1 MKVGT
6 QKIYVFDLKKYIS
19 CDALKDLDT
28 YLKQL
33 NFRKNV
39 PGGMLK
45 YSPNRLYNMKG
56 DGRGI
61 DQNGNFVG
69 SPIESTFYTASK
81 NASNITLESK
91 TEPIPSQFIPIIQ
104 FARNKFKTKMN
115 GTVSDYTFNMG
126 VCNRYEESNMTI
138 SPHTDDNEWYK
149 TECDYGPVFASLTVY
164 PEKKPRSNDELANF
178 EIRPDLKQPWQKVLL
193 PHMSLCIM
201 PASILHRV
209 RASKP
214 AKFCKRINITFRSAF
229 SPQENPLMHLM
240 SLSNHTR
247 YYGCPKK
254 LYVPRSVAL
263 ERRNE
268 IQKYYNKE
276 FDVPVT
282 LIDAVNKKD
291 LIKSFKSITGYT
303 GKMKAIYTARTIEKA
318 IEIYTENQ
326 NHTSNDENMDEN
338 WKNHKNRKKRK
349 IVDYLGK
356 QGYECNCPIYLPCNC
371 NKRLKL

>member
-1 MKVGT
+1 MHKIGT
-6 QKIYVFDLKKYIS
+6 QKIYVFDLQKFIS
-19 CDALKDLDT
+19 SDAIDHLEN
-28 YLKQL
+28 YLKNKL

-61 DQNGNFVG
+61 SHIGKFVG

-81 NASNITLESK
+81 NASNITLESN
-91 TEPIPSQFIPIIQ
+91 TEPIPKEFIPIIL
-104 FARNKFKTKMN
+104 FARKKFETEFN

-126 VCNRYEESNMTI
+126 VCNKYEKSTMTI

-149 TECDYGPVFASLTVY
+149 RECEFGPVFASLTVY
-164 PEKKPRSNDELANF
+164 PERKPKTKDELANF
-178 EIRPDLKQPWQKVLL
+178 EIRPDLNQPWQKVLL

-209 RASKP
+209 RKSKP
-214 AKFCKRINITFRSAF
+214 GKFCKRINITFRSAF

-247 YYGCPKK
+247 YYGCPKR
-254 LYVPRSVAL
+254 LYVPRSVSS

-268 IQKYYNKE
+268 IQTYYNKE
-276 FDVPVT
+276 FDVPVV
-282 LIDAVNKKD
+282 LIDVFNKKD
-291 LIKSFKSITGYT
+291 LIKSFKSLTGYS
-303 GKMKAIYTARTIEKA
+303 GKMKAIYTAKTIEKA
-318 IEIYTENQ
+318 IEIYS
-326 NHTSNDENMDEN
+326 SNNENMGGN
-338 WKNHKNRKKRK
+338 KRK
-349 IVDYLGK
+349 RNMF
-356 QGYECNCPIYLPCNC
+356 ECYSCKKKKN
-371 NKRLKL
+371 

>member
-1 MKVGT
+1 MYKLNVGT

-19 CDALKDLDT
+19 SEALEDLDK
-28 YLKQL
+28 YLKVL

-61 DQNGNFVG
+61 DRDGNFVG
-69 SPIESTFYTASK
+69 SSIESTFYTASK

-91 TEPIPSQFIPIIQ
+91 TEAMPTQFIPIIQ
-104 FARNKFKTKMN
+104 FARNKFETKMK

-126 VCNRYEESNMTI
+126 VCNKYEKSDMTI

-149 TECDYGPVFASLTVY
+149 TECVYGPVFASLTVY
-164 PEKKPRSNDELANF
+164 PEKKPKSHDELANF
-178 EIRPDLKQPWQKVLL
+178 EIRPDEKQPWQKVLL

-201 PASILHRV
+201 PASIMHRV
-209 RASKP
+209 KKSKP
-214 AKFCKRINITFRSAF
+214 GKFCKRINVTFRSAF

-254 LYVPRSVAL
+254 LYVPCTVN
-263 ERRNE
+263 EKRRNE
-268 IQKYYNKE
+268 IQGYYNKD
-276 FDVPVT
+276 FDVPVA
-282 LIDAVNKKD
+282 LIDKVNKKE
-291 LIKSFKSITGYT
+291 LIKRFKDITGYT
-303 GKMKAIYTARTIEKA
+303 GKMKSIYTFKTIEKA
-318 IEIYTENQ
+318 IQMYSSTE
-326 NHTSNDENMDEN
+326 
-338 WKNHKNRKKRK
+338 KKRK
-349 IVDYLGK
+349 CNVFHEFY
-356 QGYECNCPIYLPCNC
+356 YECNCPIYLPCSC
-371 NKRLKL
+371 RNKRIKI